1 MLSSTELLL
10 VLSLVSLVTIVSV
23 RFAQQQG
30 PQASQASQG
39 PQVIRIESSSG
50 GRGGDDRYSRP
61 PRPQRMWDNGPEEYV
76 RGHLGERPSATTLLG
91 ERPSA
96 TTLLNPIPTRGAP
109 EAYQQM
115 GVMVGPD
122 GKPLPLYGRRT
133 APRSDKFNYYTRTDS
148 YNPVALPVTFNKKDC
163 QDNAGCNEIS
173 SGDSVNISPTGETAK
188 VTLYGFDGPRYS
200 PDIA

>member
-23 RFAQQQG
+23 RFAQQQQV
-30 PQASQASQG
+30 PQGGQQQQ
-39 PQVIRIESSSG
+39 PQVIRIESPSV

-61 PRPQRMWDNGPEEYV
+61 PRPQRMWDNGPEQYV
-76 RGHLGERPSATTLLG
+76 RGALD
-91 ERPSA
+91 
-96 TTLLNPIPTRGAP
+96 PIPTRGAP
-109 EAYQQM
+109 ESYQQM

>member
-1 MLSSTELLL
+1 MLSITELLL
-10 VLSLVSLVTIVSV
+10 ILSLVSLVTIVSV
-23 RFAQQQG
+23 RFAQKG
-30 PQASQASQG
+30 DLKE
-39 PQVIRIESSSG
+39 QVIRIESPFTQSQGSQA
-50 GRGGDDRYSRP
+50 RGNDDRYSRP
-61 PRPQRMWDNGPEEYV
+61 PRPQRFWDNGPEEYV
-76 RGHLGERPSATTLLG
+76 RGGLD
-91 ERPSA
+91 
-96 TTLLNPIPTRGAP
+96 PIPTRGAP
-109 EAYQQM
+109 ESYQQM

-148 YNPVALPVTFNKKDC
+148 YNPVSLPVTFKNKDC

-173 SGDSVNISPTGETAK
+173 SGDSIRISPTGETAK

>member
-23 RFAQQQG
+23 RFAQQGQQQG
-30 PQASQASQG
+30 PQGQQQG
-39 PQVIRIESSSG
+39 PPAPQIISIESSS

-61 PRPQRMWDNGPEEYV
+61 PRPQRMWDNGPEQYV
-76 RGHLGERPSATTLLG
+76 RGALD
-91 ERPSA
+91 
-96 TTLLNPIPTRGAP
+96 PIPTRGAP

-115 GVMVGPD
+115 GIMVGPD

-173 SGDSVNISPTGETAK
+173 SGDSVNISPTGESAK

>member
-1 MLSSTELLL
+1 MLRITELLL
-10 VLSLVSLVTIVSV
+10 LLSLVSLVTIVSA
-23 RFAQQQG
+23 RFAQSGPALGQQ
-30 PQASQASQG
+30 
-39 PQVIRIESSSG
+39 VLRIESPFTQSSG
-50 GRGGDDRYSRP
+50 SQARGNDDRYSRA
-61 PRPQRMWDNGPEEYV
+61 PRPQRFWDNGPEEYV
-76 RGHLGERPSATTLLG
+76 RGQLGGSRSPAATMLLD
-91 ERPSA
+91 
-96 TTLLNPIPTRGAP
+96 PIPTRGAP

-148 YNPVALPVTFNKKDC
+148 YNPVSLPVTFNKKDC
-163 QDNAGCNEIS
+163 QDNAGCNELS
-173 SGDSVNISPTGETAK
+173 SGDSVRISPTGETAK

>member
-30 PQASQASQG
+30 GQVSQG
-39 PQVIRIESSSG
+39 QQAPQIIRIESPSV

-61 PRPQRMWDNGPEEYV
+61 PRPQRMWDNGPEEYI
-76 RGHLGERPSATTLLG
+76 RGALGGSPAATTLLD
-91 ERPSA
+91 
-96 TTLLNPIPTRGAP
+96 PIPTRGAP

-115 GVMVGPD
+115 GVMVGSD

-173 SGDSVNISPTGETAK
+173 SGDTVNISPTGETAK

>member
-76 RGHLGERPSATTLLG
+76 RGTLD
-91 ERPSA
+91 
-96 TTLLNPIPTRGAP
+96 PIPTRGAP

-148 YNPVALPVTFNKKDC
+148 YNPVALPVTFNKRDC

-173 SGDSVNISPTGETAK
+173 SGDSVNISPTGESAK

>member
-10 VLSLVSLVTIVSV
+10 ILSLVSLVTIVSV
-23 RFAQQQG
+23 RFALQGQQQGQQQQG
-30 PQASQASQG
+30 PQGQQG
-39 PQVIRIESSSG
+39 PQVIRIESSST

-76 RGHLGERPSATTLLG
+76 RGSLD
-91 ERPSA
+91 
-96 TTLLNPIPTRGAP
+96 PIPTRGAP

-115 GVMVGPD
+115 GVMVGSD

-148 YNPVALPVTFNKKDC
+148 YNPVALPVTFNKRDC

>member
-30 PQASQASQG
+30 PQGPQGQQA
-39 PQVIRIESSSG
+39 PQVIRIESHST

-61 PRPQRMWDNGPEEYV
+61 PRPQRMWDNGPEQYV
-76 RGHLGERPSATTLLG
+76 RGQLD
-91 ERPSA
+91 
-96 TTLLNPIPTRGAP
+96 PIPTRGAP

-115 GVMVGPD
+115 GVMVGSD

-173 SGDSVNISPTGETAK
+173 SGDTVNISPTGETAK

>member
-10 VLSLVSLVTIVSV
+10 ILSLVSLVTIVSV
-23 RFAQQQG
+23 RFALQGQGQGQGQGQAQQQG
-30 PQASQASQG
+30 QQQG
-39 PQVIRIESSSG
+39 PQVIRIESSSA

-76 RGHLGERPSATTLLG
+76 RGALG

-115 GVMVGPD
+115 GVMIGPD

-148 YNPVALPVTFNKKDC
+148 YNPVALPVTFNKRDC

-173 SGDSVNISPTGETAK
+173 SGDSVNISPTGESAK